1 MNYQDIMN
9 IVLPF
14 QNKLYRFA
22 LRLVNNTHDAEEIV
36 QDLLIKIWK
45 KKDDFEKIDNKEA
58 WCMTVTRN
66 LSYDKLRSRKRVHQ
80 EIETQYDL
88 QDNAVGAD
96 VHLEQKE
103 TLDRV
108 TKVIEALP
116 DNLRTVIQLRDIE
129 GYTYNEIAGITNWS
143 ISKVKVYIHRARKA
157 LQIALSQIE
166 L

>member
-1 MNYQDIMN
+1 MN

-14 QNKLYRFA
+14 KNKLYRFA
-22 LRLVNNTHDAEEIV
+22 LRLVSSSHDAEEIV

-45 KKDDFEKIDNKEA
+45 KKEDFEKIENKEA

-66 LSYDKLRSRKRVHQ
+66 LAYDKLRSRKRVHQ
-80 EIETQYDL
+80 EIEAQFDL
-88 QDNAVGAD
+88 KDNTVAAD

-103 TLDRV
+103 TLARV
-108 TKVIEALP
+108 RELIEKMP
-116 DNLRTVIQLRDIE
+116 EDLRTVIQLRDIE
-129 GYTYNEIAGITNWS
+129 GYTYKEIAEINNWS

-157 LQIALSQIE
+157 LQVAISQIE

>member
-9 IVLPF
+9 TVLPF
-14 QNKLYRFA
+14 KNKLYRFA

-45 KKDDFEKIDNKEA
+45 KKEDFSRIDNKEA

-66 LSYDKLRSRKRVHQ
+66 LSYDKLRKRKVNHQ

-88 QDNAVGAD
+88 KDQVVTAD
-96 VHLEQKE
+96 IHLEQKE
-103 TLDRV
+103 TLNRV
-108 TKVIEALP
+108 KLVIDKLP
-116 DNLRTVIQLRDIE
+116 EDLKTVIQLRDVE
-129 GYTYNEIAGITNWS
+129 GYTYNEIAEITNWS
-143 ISKVKVYIHRARKA
+143 ISKVKVYIHRARKT
-157 LQIALSQIE
+157 LQTALSQIE

>member
-1 MNYQDIMN
+1 MN

-22 LRLVNNTHDAEEIV
+22 LRLVNNSHDAEEIV

-45 KKDDFEKIDNKEA
+45 KKEDFAKIDNKEA

-66 LSYDKLRSRKRVHQ
+66 LSYDKLRKRKRVHQ
-80 EIETQYDL
+80 EIETQFDL
-88 QDNAVGAD
+88 KDDMVIAD

-103 TLDRV
+103 ALSRV
-108 TKVIEALP
+108 RALIDALP
-116 DNLRTVIQLRDIE
+116 EDLRTVIQLRDIE
-129 GYTYNEIAGITNWS
+129 GYTYNEIAEITNWS
-143 ISKVKVYIHRARKA
+143 ISKVKVYIHRARKS
-157 LQIALSQIE
+157 LQQALSQIE